1 MHPGYLCIQV
11 SAWIAVESWPS
22 EWSEAIGSH
31 QSSQAPTTLG
41 ISWNWTT
48 LDHTGKQIKIIKQY
62 QTIANNIKHTFQVF
76 AFRFHHCCFLLFPA
90 SLLVFTR
97 YMKSRKL
104 YFLRIYTSTYGTFG
118 FAVRSRW
125 DWLVLLV
132 DEKGVK
138 GYISEDAAHFQ
149 SCCYTWAQPT
159 HEHSPGLNAYTAYT
173 FYPIFWD
180 KFLDFLAQKAVFH
193 RFRFQFRWVFPKD
206 PRPLWVGSGTRFPS
220 HWPFGV
226 QRSAALG

>member
-1 MHPGYLCIQV
+1 M
-11 SAWIAVESWPS
+11 
-22 EWSEAIGSH
+22 
-31 QSSQAPTTLG
+31 
-41 ISWNWTT
+41 
-48 LDHTGKQIKIIKQY
+48 
-62 QTIANNIKHTFQVF
+62 F

-90 SLLVFTR
+90 SVLVFTR

-180 KFLDFLAQKAVFH
+180 KFLDFLARKQSSIEFDSNSGEFSQRIPGPCELARAPGSPPIGLSGCSDLLHSDCWQKSSAELIAE
-193 RFRFQFRWVFPKD
+193 
-206 PRPLWVGSGTRFPS
+206 PRQNGNVSRVII
-220 HWPFGV
+220 HWPSQDPKNG
-226 QRSAALG
+226 GTYHI